1 MQRPAAAAP
10 DLPIPRSGTNMEVLL
25 VEKDPLVRDQVKVG
39 LQQFP
44 EFHVTVGSGY
54 AGINEVRS
62 RHFDAVF
69 LGVDPREKD
78 TVKLLHHL
86 RSFDTTTELFVMTA
100 PRNVRDMAV
109 DKSKY
114 NIHSFLQT
122 PVEVREF
129 FGLLGRFLE
138 RRTERQ
144 NSSLRKDSRRSVASA
159 GPNR

>member
-1 MQRPAAAAP
+1 
-10 DLPIPRSGTNMEVLL
+10 MEVLL

-100 PRNVRDMAV
+100 SRNVRDMAV

-114 NIHSFLQT
+114 NVHSFLQT
-122 PVEVREF
+122 PIEVREF

-144 NSSLRKDSRRSVASA
+144 NSTLRKDSRRANATA
-159 GPNR
+159 GPAR

>member
-1 MQRPAAAAP
+1 
-10 DLPIPRSGTNMEVLL
+10 MEVLL
-25 VEKDPLVRDQVKVG
+25 VEKDPLIRDQVKIG

-44 EFHVTVGSGY
+44 EFHVTVGQGH
-54 AGINEVRS
+54 AGINEVRG

-69 LGVDPREKD
+69 LGVDPRQKD

-86 RSFDTTTELFVMTA
+86 RSFDTTTELFVLTA
-100 PRNVRDMAV
+100 ARNVRDMQV

-114 NIHSFLQT
+114 DIHSFLAT
-122 PVEVREF
+122 PIVVKEL

-144 NSSLRKDSRRSVASA
+144 NSALRKGSRNTAPA
-159 GPNR
+159 GVPR